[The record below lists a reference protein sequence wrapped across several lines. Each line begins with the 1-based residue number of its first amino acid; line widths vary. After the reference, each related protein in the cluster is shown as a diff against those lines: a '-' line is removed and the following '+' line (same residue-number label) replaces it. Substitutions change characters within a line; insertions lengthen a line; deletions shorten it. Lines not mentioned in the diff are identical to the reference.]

1 MLMQVFQ
8 WSDTQIPN
16 LSNFDTF
23 QIKVK
28 NSHFF
33 LMNIGDAS
41 DEFSLCGFQVALY
54 IVLYR
59 TTALRRTVVYYCVK
73 HPCDHNGDGI
83 YMLLSGERKQRDS
96 LSPVFT
102 IQPVVN
108 WLSNGWTTGWT
119 NSGCSLFTRISRLS
133 NRLYNRFDNRLYRVN
148 GVLELCS
155 TTSEQN
161 VYPPA

>member
-1 MLMQVFQ
+1 MMMYVFQ
-8 WSDTQIPN
+8 CSDIQVPN

-28 NSHFF
+28 NLRFF
-33 LMNIGDAS
+33 LMNIRDAS

-59 TTALRRTVVYYCVK
+59 TTALRPTAVYYCVK

-83 YMLLSGERKQRDS
+83 YMLLSGERKQRNS
-96 LSPVFT
+96 LSPVYT
-102 IQPVVN
+102 IQPVVKPVAG
-108 WLSNGWTTGWT
+108 LTTGWT